1 MPHFFL
7 ELLIWMLIAF
17 LIGCIL
23 GCLARKLFGAEPEV
37 AETIPPARPAAPLPP
52 LPPQPIVAP
61 PSQPFAA
68 PPPPVP
74 PRVEAP
80 KTSATPLVSPA
91 PQRPA
96 GIARAREGKAD
107 NLQRISGVGPAN
119 EKILHELGIFH
130 FDQIAA
136 WTADEVKWVDDHL
149 RFNGRIAREEWI
161 RQARL
166 LAEGKDAEFMKLY
179 GTGGL
184 RDRKGGE
191 SKSGSR
197 TRRT

>member
-1 MPHFFL
+1 MPHFVL

-23 GCLARKLFGAEPEV
+23 GCLARKLFGAEPEAAQAV
-37 AETIPPARPAAPLPP
+37 PAPAARPVPP
-52 LPPQPIVAP
+52 PP
-61 PSQPFAA
+61 QPFAA

-80 KTSATPLVSPA
+80 APVTPLVSPA
-91 PQRPA
+91 PQRPK
-96 GIARAREGKAD
+96 GMPKAREGKAD
-107 NLQRISGVGPAN
+107 NLQRISGIGPVN
-119 EKILHELGIFH
+119 EKILHNLGIFH

-166 LAEGKDAEFMKLY
+166 LAEGKEAEFTKLY

-191 SKSGSR
+191 TKSGSR